1 MGEFF
6 TAGNPVLG
14 VSIAVGFV
22 VLLTAIGTALW
33 FTLIKARK
41 KAASTEPSETNKAVE
56 LLRQRYVNGDMNKEQ
71 YDEQLRNLQNPPK
84 N

>member
-14 VSIAVGFV
+14 ISIAVGFV

-33 FTLIKARK
+33 FALIKART
-41 KAASTEPSETNKAVE
+41 KAASTEPNETIKAAD
-56 LLRQRYVNGDMNKEQ
+56 LLRQSYVNGDITKEQ
-71 YDEQLRNLQNPPK
+71 YDEQLRNLQNPTK